1 MTTSLIVDS
10 PFHATTAE
18 AGDCAFGTIVE
29 WAGDTHIVVYSPRA
43 VGLASL
49 SDPGNTFTVAGDTIV
64 RVLGTASSIHVRIA
78 NQ

>member
-1 MTTSLIVDS
+1 MTTSIFVDS

-29 WAGDTHIVVYSPRA
+29 WAGDTYIVVYSPRA

-49 SDPGNTFTVAGDTIV
+49 SELGNTFTVSSDTIV
-64 RVLGTASSIHVRIA
+64 CVLGTARSIHIRLA
-78 NQ
+78 E